1 MNFKALKE
9 LWRSLSQVVDHD
21 FAKVRDYLVLSRDDV
36 AEQHN
41 GPFVGQ
47 VIVERKSA
55 DVLSLDVSVW
65 IHNSDGS
72 YTKFYKKQDFYS
84 LANVPE
90 FVQSELDLTRRYDV
104 VLSPSELNIMCSE
117 RNQKI
122 YTRIGNIYDHIK
134 RSLKNSGYR
143 TGCVIAEI
151 SGTGLY
157 YRIKVHPSGSNSPIL
172 TLLTTS
178 VEGLN
183 YQDACALRT
192 VHMLNLQIDIL

>member
-1 MNFKALKE
+1 MKFKALKE

-21 FAKVRDYLVLSRDDV
+21 FAKVRDYLVLSKDDV

-55 DVLSLDVSVW
+55 DVLNLDVSVW

-72 YTKFYKKQDFYS
+72 YTKFYKKQDIYS

-104 VLSPSELNIMCSE
+104 VLCPSELNLMCSE

-122 YTRIGNIYDHIK
+122 HTRISNIYDHIK
-134 RSLKNSGYR
+134 RSLKSCGYNA
-143 TGCVIAEI
+143 GSVVAEI

-157 YRIKVHPSGSNSPIL
+157 YRVKVCSSGSNSPIL

-178 VEGLN
+178 VQGLS
-183 YQDACALRT
+183 YQDANTLKT

>member
-1 MNFKALKE
+1 MNFKTLKE

-21 FAKVRDYLVLSRDDV
+21 FAKVRDYLVLSKDDV
-36 AEQHN
+36 AEQHD
-41 GPFVGQ
+41 GPYVGQ
-47 VIVERKSA
+47 VILERKSA
-55 DVLSLDVSVW
+55 DVINLDVSVW
-65 IHNSDGS
+65 IHHADGS

-90 FVQSELDLTRRYDV
+90 FVQSELDLTRRYEV
-104 VLSPSELNIMCSE
+104 VLRPSELNTMCSE
-117 RNQKI
+117 RNMKI
-122 YTRIGNIYDHIK
+122 HTRISDLPNHIK
-134 RSLKNSGYR
+134 HSIKKSGYG
-143 TGCVIAEI
+143 TGSVIAEI

-157 YRIKVHPSGSNSPIL
+157 YRIKVCPSGSNSPIL

-183 YQDACALRT
+183 YQDANTLRT

>member
-21 FAKVRDYLVLSRDDV
+21 FAKVRDYLVISKDDV
-36 AEQHN
+36 AEQHH

-55 DVLSLDVSVW
+55 DVLNLDVSVW

-104 VLSPSELNIMCSE
+104 VLRPAELNMLCSE
-117 RNQKI
+117 RNLKI
-122 YTRIGNIYDHIK
+122 HTRISNIYDHIK
-134 RSLKNSGYR
+134 RSLKSSGYS
-143 TGCVIAEI
+143 TGSVVAEI

-157 YRIKVHPSGSNSPIL
+157 YRIKVCPSGSNSPIL

-183 YQDACALRT
+183 YQDANTLRT